1 MQPLI
6 LVGCILL
13 AFVVPM
19 EPVKLPRSYLGNL
32 GESRAASEDDIIHSG
47 PKMLGLIL
55 PLLATS
61 ITIESFVPEGQS
73 SSLNF
78 KLPHH
83 LAFGH

>member
-19 EPVKLPRSYLGNL
+19 EPVKLPTRNYLGNL
-32 GESRAASEDDIIHSG
+32 GESRAASEDDIIHSR

-61 ITIESFVPEGQS
+61 ITIESFVPATEGQS
-73 SSLNF
+73 SS
-78 KLPHH
+78 
-83 LAFGH
+83 